1 MNMST
6 IIGFFKRLNTAN
18 KILLVIAS
26 LTYVSII
33 SVNISIYMS
42 GNSPIW
48 MIGALSL
55 IAIVGVITIFS
66 IYKKN
71 NNSVALKYVAFV
83 FFIMQYVLK
92 LFFERIDTVYLVG
105 FIFGAVYILYYE
117 LKSVIIVSLGIFVI
131 NVVYV
136 IYCAMNGC

>member
-1 MNMST
+1 MNRST

-18 KILLVIAS
+18 KILLLIAS
-26 LTYVSII
+26 LTYVSIV

-55 IAIVGVITIFS
+55 IAIVGIITIFS

-71 NNSVALKYVAFV
+71 NQSVALKYVAFV

-131 NVVYV
+131 NVV
-136 IYCAMNGC
+136 